1 MTVKTS
7 NAVTATTAYVAIMT
21 FDFVGLQQQI
31 RMQKCN
37 KHIEI

>member
-7 NAVTATTAYVAIMT
+7 NAVTATTVYVTIMT
-21 FDFVGLQQQI
+21 YDFAGLQQQL

-37 KHIEI
+37 KHMKI